1 MRRVGSD
8 QNGKNVLMICL
19 MGVFAILLHYGF
31 TYVGLSVTEGSKA
44 AILKQTAPLLFS
56 CFSFLFIKGES
67 FSAKKMLGAIMG
79 FSGIIAANSE
89 KE

>member
-1 MRRVGSD
+1 
-8 QNGKNVLMICL
+8 MICL

>member
-1 MRRVGSD
+1 
-8 QNGKNVLMICL
+8 MICL

-56 CFSFLFIKGES
+56 
-67 FSAKKMLGAIMG
+67 
-79 FSGIIAANSE
+79 
-89 KE
+89 